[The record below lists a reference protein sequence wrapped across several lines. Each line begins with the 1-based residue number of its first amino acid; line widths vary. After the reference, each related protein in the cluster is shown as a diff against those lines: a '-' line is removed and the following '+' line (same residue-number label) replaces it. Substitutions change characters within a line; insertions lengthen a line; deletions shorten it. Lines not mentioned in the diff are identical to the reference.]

1 MKLAINGVIGW
12 VRSHYDRVLAFVAV
26 SALVFTLGFLLMQ
39 FGVIRQR
46 SLEFNQWMRSLRPE
60 REHIDIITDEVYAEA
75 VRLIANP
82 PQLATGDDRTQ
93 WFFVPESRFSCAE
106 CGHPVPVDADD
117 CPFCG
122 ALVQPPEPTTLD
134 HDGDGMPTWWEEKHG
149 LDPYD
154 PGDADEDR
162 DGDGFTNLEHYLY
175 GTDPNDPDSHPPL
188 IDWLIVDTIE
198 GERFD
203 LEFRSRVR
211 TATGHR
217 FGINYSLPDG
227 TTRTEFVTIG
237 DTIDDFT
244 IASYKEVMVPA
255 EPPRPGMVDRS
266 ELTILSPRGDR
277 IVLVLD
283 DPVSHVERTA
293 KLRMGRERPQ
303 HEFGVRLEDTFTL
316 DGIEYRVIEID
327 ATNRHVVLKT
337 DPERERYTVTP
348 EVRPTPV
355 VRETEVAPVEQH
367 DMPKAEDLV
376 TEEQDLFL

>member
-12 VRSHYDRVLAFVAV
+12 VRNHYDRVLAFVAV
-26 SALVFTLGFLLMQ
+26 GALLFTLLFLLMQ
-39 FGVIRQR
+39 SGTIRQR
-46 SLEFNQWMRSLRPE
+46 TADFDQWMRYLSPD
-60 REHIDIITDEVYAEA
+60 REHIDTITDLIYEGA
-75 VRLIANP
+75 VHMIAHP
-82 PQLATGDDRTQ
+82 AQLATGEHRTR

-106 CGHPVPVDADD
+106 CRHPVPVEADD

-122 ALVQPPEPTTLD
+122 ASVEPPEIETLD

-149 LDPYD
+149 LDPHD
-154 PGDADEDR
+154 PSDADEDR

-175 GTDPNDPDSHPPL
+175 GTDPNDPNSHPPL

-217 FGINYSLPDG
+217 FGINYRLPDG
-227 TTRTEFVTIG
+227 TTRTEFLTIG

-244 IASYKEVMVPA
+244 IASYREVIVPA
-255 EPPRPGMVDRS
+255 EPPRPGTVDRS

-277 IVLVLD
+277 IVLVID

-293 KLRMGRERPQ
+293 TLRMGRERPQ
-303 HEFGVRLEDTFTL
+303 HSFEVRIEDAFSL
-316 DGIEYRVIEID
+316 DGIQYRVIEID
-327 ATNRHVVLKT
+327 ASNRHVVLET
-337 DPERERYTVTP
+337 VPEGVEYTVTP
-348 EVRPTPV
+348 EVRPTKV
-355 VRETEVAPVEQH
+355 VRELEAAPVEEA
-367 DMPKAEDLV
+367 DVPEIEDLE
-376 TEEQDLFL
+376 TAEQDLFL